1 MRLVAAALA
10 LLMTLQAIAAATL
23 ATLGPLHT
31 HRAAPAI
38 VVLDDARRGPP
49 HGPSAEAQAVRRHGH
64 SHGGASTLRHHHAPG
79 DTSVVL
85 ADGEAALHAGDL
97 DDSGAGAALGAL
109 IGLVPSVVPWLPLGP
124 PDVAATRRAWVP
136 QTHLPEF
143 PERPPRTA

>member
-1 MRLVAAALA
+1 MRLVAVALA
-10 LLMTLQAIAAATL
+10 LLMTLQAIAAAAL

-31 HRAAPAI
+31 HRAAPAF

-49 HGPSAEAQAVRRHGH
+49 HGLSAETEAARRHGH
-64 SHGGASTLRHHHAPG
+64 SHAGASTLRHHHAPG

-97 DDSGAGAALGAL
+97 DDSSAALGAL
-109 IGLVPSVVPWLPLGP
+109 IGLVPSVVPWLPLGTRN
-124 PDVAATRRAWVP
+124 VEATRRAWVP